1 MNDIE
6 KFKKNALIVT
16 ELNANTKTQIST
28 SEIAKLSQEI
38 KRIITKKDVVVI
50 VHEK

>member
-16 ELNANTKTQIST
+16 ELNANTKTQISNG
-28 SEIAKLSQEI
+28 EIVKLSQEI

>member
-1 MNDIE
+1 MRDLDKI
-6 KFKKNALIVT
+6 KKNALIVT
-16 ELNANTKTQIST
+16 ELNADTKTQISS

-50 VHEK
+50 VLEK